1 MNILDNILLEDGL
14 REIRRLLP
22 PGWSVSARP
31 TARSSSTADATL
43 AGPDQ
48 SMGQLRL
55 AARASIEPRDVAALA
70 DDARAS
76 AAPTAIVSRYL
87 SAATRSRLR
96 ERGLGFLDLTGN
108 VRLVLSSPA
117 LWIETQG
124 ADKDPNRQERAARS
138 LRGAQ
143 AGRLVRALVDTAK
156 PLGVRELAAATSID
170 PGYVSRVL
178 SFLDAEALV
187 TRGAR
192 GRLDTVDWPA
202 LLRRWATDAP
212 LASRGRVTTWLDPR
226 GLSALTKRLSTT
238 EAAYAITASVA
249 ASRLAPVAPP
259 RLATLWTR
267 DAEATAAA
275 LGLRPADAGANVML
289 VEAPDDFPFVGAT
302 EIDGLRYAAPSQVV
316 VDLLG
321 SPGRGPAEAEALIT
335 WMREHEEVWRG

>member
-1 MNILDNILLEDGL
+1 MSELGNKLLDEGL
-14 REIRRLLP
+14 RELRRRLP
-22 PGWSVSARP
+22 PGWVVSAAP
-31 TARSSSTADATL
+31 THRGDSTTNAAL

-48 SMGQLRL
+48 SMGPLRL
-55 AARASIEPRDVAALA
+55 AARGNVEPRDVAALA

-76 AAPTAIVSRYL
+76 GTPTAIVSRYL
-87 SAATRSRLR
+87 SVSTRDRLK

-124 ADKDPNRQERAARS
+124 VDKDPNRQERGARS

-143 AGRLVRALVDTAK
+143 AGRLVRALVDAAK
-156 PLGVRELAAATSID
+156 PLGVRDLAAATSID

-178 SFLDAEALV
+178 SFLDAETLV
-187 TRGAR
+187 TRAAR

-202 LLRRWATDAP
+202 LLRRWASDAP
-212 LASRGRVTTWLDPR
+212 VPSRGRVTTWLDPR
-226 GLSALTKRLSTT
+226 GLGALTKRLSTA
-238 EAAYAITASVA
+238 EVPYAITASLA

-259 RLATLWTR
+259 RLATLWTW
-267 DAEATAAA
+267 DADATAAA

-289 VEAPDDFPFVGAT
+289 IEAPDDSPFVGAS
-302 EIDGLRYAAPSQVV
+302 EVEGLRYAAPSQVV

-335 WMREHEEVWRG
+335 WMREHEGVWRG